1 MIKYYE
7 NYCIACKIDE
17 ERILLRQSM
26 IVNLREENFIDVN
39 IIKIPEFNIMYNL
52 ENEEFDQPG
61 DFFVFKEKNIFIY
74 YNKYNINIYNLSNF
88 QYID

>member
-52 ENEEFDQPG
+52 ENEEFDQPV
-61 DFFVFKEKNIFIY
+61 DFFVQREKYFY
-74 YNKYNINIYNLSNF
+74 LL
-88 QYID
+88 